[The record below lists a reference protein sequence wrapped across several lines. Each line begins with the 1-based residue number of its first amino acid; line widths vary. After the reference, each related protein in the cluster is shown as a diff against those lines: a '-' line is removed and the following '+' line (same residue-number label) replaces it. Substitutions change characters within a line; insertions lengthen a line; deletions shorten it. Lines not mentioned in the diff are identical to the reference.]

1 MIKGQKIIKILLRI
15 YLPELLASSAP
26 ITGGLS
32 NGIQT
37 FASL

>member
-1 MIKGQKIIKILLRI
+1 MLKIDQKFMVFV

-37 FASL
+37 FASF